1 MAPVVPGRVQTRQ
14 VLQRPVSLRFD
25 LGARRQPAA
34 VAAGA
39 TATARRRA
47 PERTTQQER
56 RPCCGS
62 AARRARS
69 GAGRQ
74 GPSLLRRSEWVCS
87 IEAAP
92 GRLFWTAANRERLN
106 RARPPWND
114 WAHVRAR
121 CLDLATVVTEGL
133 TARPAEAAD
142 KGVEINLVI
151 LLIDSF

>member
-106 RARPPWND
+106 RAAPALERLGARAGALSRPGD
-114 WAHVRAR
+114 GRDGR
-121 CLDLATVVTEGL
+121 TDG
-133 TARPAEAAD
+133 AAS
-142 KGVEINLVI
+142 GCGGQGSRNQPSNSVN
-151 LLIDSF
+151 